1 MIKDYLLNCRIFSHC
16 QGGVPEGRG
25 GINPDKEL
33 IKHDPALQ
41 NTPFKFPP
49 EGGKNPAVLE
59 EFG

>member
-1 MIKDYLLNCRIFSHC
+1 MIKDNLLNCRIFPAK
-16 QGGVPEGRG
+16 GGVPEGRG
-25 GINPDKEL
+25 GINPEKEL

-41 NTPFKFPP
+41 NSPFKFPP

>member
-1 MIKDYLLNCRIFSHC
+1 
-16 QGGVPEGRG
+16 VPEGRG